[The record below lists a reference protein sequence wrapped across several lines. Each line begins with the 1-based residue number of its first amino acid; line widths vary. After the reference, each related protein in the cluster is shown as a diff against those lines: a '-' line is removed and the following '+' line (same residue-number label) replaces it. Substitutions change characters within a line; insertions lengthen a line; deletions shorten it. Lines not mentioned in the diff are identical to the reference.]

1 VDDETNPR
9 KPVRRPAAL
18 VFRSADGG
26 PMFAST
32 FSRSWVPV
40 RTRVGLP
47 PRWGFHGLRHYYAT
61 LLIHAGASVKTVQLA
76 LGHSTP
82 TITLNEYVHEW
93 PDVLDRT
100 RALVDGALGKP
111 ETAAT
116 PAKSQA

>member
-1 VDDETNPR
+1 
-9 KPVRRPAAL
+9 
-18 VFRSADGG
+18 
-26 PMFAST
+26 
-32 FSRSWVPV
+32 
-40 RTRVGLP
+40 
-47 PRWGFHGLRHYYAT
+47 
-61 LLIHAGASVKTVQLA
+61 VQLA

-116 PAKSQA
+116 PAGSQA